1 MGRKFYLPLVVLI
14 LFGFSALAQTGEI
27 RGKVTE
33 KGGKEGIPFAS
44 VAAFSNGAQIQ
55 AAVTDFDGNFVIKPL
70 PPGKYDV
77 KATTVGYQPSMRTGV
92 LVTVDKASFVDFEL
106 GKGVELKTVEVV
118 EYTVPLI
125 DKGSP
130 ATQKTITYQEIQ
142 AAPTRDVNTVASTT
156 AGVYQQDEGKD
167 LNIRGARSDATVY
180 FVDGVKVRGNLSL
193 PQKGTEQITVI
204 TGGVP
209 AQYGDVAGGV
219 ISVTTRGPSNTFGG
233 GVEYLT
239 SQFLDPYGFNL
250 GSFNVTGPIYTKKD
264 TAGNKQGQAVAGF
277 FLAGEYQYEKD
288 PNPPAI
294 KMYKVKDEVLDFARQ
309 NPLVLSPVG
318 EGFIHRSY
326 FYTLDSFETQKYREN
341 VSSKNWRLTG
351 KLDFRPFKDFTVT
364 LGGNYARNDRHDFID
379 IYSLMNFDNNPQTI
393 ETNWRA
399 FAKITHRLGGEMSKE
414 KASSVIQN
422 AYYTLQAD
430 YSNSHSVSQNDVH
443 KDRVFD
449 YGYVGKFQTYST
461 PFYFP
466 VAEDSI
472 PLIGYFD
479 TLTTFTPGP
488 QNPNTAAYTSQ
499 YYNLTAPLGTFGYT
513 DNIFNVQQNAL
524 INGDNRVNLNVNGLW
539 ATPGRTRSFYGVSDQ
554 TQARLIG
561 SFSADIKKHNIIV
574 GFEIE
579 QRTDRGF
586 SVNPNNLW
594 AIMRNLGN
602 FNLKGPDVSSAVQ
615 LGGDTVTFTRAQY
628 VQSQNT
634 DGEFV
639 RGFFENV
646 RDKLGKQYYDT
657 IQTDALDPSFYSLS
671 MFSPDE
677 LLNSGNSL
685 VNYFGY
691 DYTGKVDKSSNWD
704 LNDFFVKKDAN
715 NNFIRRVDAFRP
727 VYYAGYIQD
736 KFTFNDI
743 IFNIGV
749 RVDRFDANQR
759 VLKDQ
764 YLLYDTYKAGDSEI
778 RNRGWNVPSSIG
790 SDYYVYVNN
799 SESPTQIVGYRN
811 GNTWYNAS
819 GAPITDLTSLIQG
832 SGNSGGIQ
840 PFLKN
845 YNDFRFNRVNPNAF
859 KDYEPQV
866 NVMPRIAFSFPISDE
881 AYFAA
886 HYDILTQRPQ
896 DPDLIRFN
904 PISYLS
910 WAQNQSGTFSNP
922 DLKPERTT
930 NYEINFQ
937 QKLSRSSAFGISA
950 FYSERRNNIQIINL
964 DYAFPIRY
972 STYGNIDF
980 GTVKGLTF
988 NYDLRRTANV
998 RMNIS
1003 YTLQF
1008 AEGTGS
1014 DPNANSGILS
1024 TQGQTNLREIKPLNF
1039 DQRHTFVTSFD
1050 YHYGSGRDYNG
1061 PVWGNKQIFANAG
1074 LNLVFRAGSG
1084 TPYTRKNNITPEA
1097 DFTTT
1102 ANSRSQISGQLNG
1115 SRYPWQFRIDARVD
1129 KDFNINAG
1137 TKANGDKRSFSAN
1150 IYLQVLNVLNTQNI
1164 ISVYRA
1170 TGSPDD
1176 DGYLNTP
1183 AAQVAIAQKVSPQAY
1198 IDQYRIALN
1207 NPGNYSLPR
1216 RIRLGIMLNF

>member
-1 MGRKFYLPLVVLI
+1 MGRKFYLPLFVLI
-14 LFGFSALAQTGEI
+14 LVGLSAAAQTGEI

-33 KGGKEGIPFAS
+33 KGGKEGVPFAS
-44 VAAFSNGAQIQ
+44 VAALVNGAQVQ
-55 AAVTDFDGNFVIKPL
+55 AAVTDFDGNYVIKPL

-77 KATTVGYQPSMRTGV
+77 KATSVGFQPAMRTGV
-92 LVTVDKASFVDFEL
+92 LVTVDKSSFVDFEL
-106 GKGVELKTVEVV
+106 GKGAVDLNEVEVV
-118 EYTVPLI
+118 EYAVPLI

-142 AAPTRDVNTVASTT
+142 AAPVRDVNTVASTT
-156 AGVYQQDEGKD
+156 AGVYQKDDGGD

-219 ISVTTRGPSNTFGG
+219 INVTTRGPSNTFTG

-239 SQFLDPYGFNL
+239 SELLDPFGFNL
-250 GSFNVTGPIYTKKD
+250 ASFNLSGPIWSRKD
-264 TAGNKQGQAVAGF
+264 SASRASGQAVAGF

-294 KMYKVKDEVLDFARQ
+294 PIYKVKDDILNFARQ
-309 NPLVLSPVG
+309 NPLVLSPIG
-318 EGFIHRSY
+318 QGFIHRSA
-326 FYTLDSFETQKYREN
+326 FYTLDSFEVQKFREN
-341 VSSKNWRLTG
+341 VAANTWRLTG
-351 KLDFRPFKDFTVT
+351 KIDIRPFKDVVLT
-364 LGGNYARNDRHDFID
+364 LGGNYFRNDRRDFTD
-379 IYSLMNFDNNPQTI
+379 IYSLMNYDNNPQTI

-399 FAKITHRLGGEMSKE
+399 FAKITHRLGGEANKE
-414 KASSVIQN
+414 RASSVIQN

-430 YSNSHSVSQNDVH
+430 YSSNHRVSQNNVH
-443 KDRVFD
+443 KDNVFR
-449 YGYVGKFQTYST
+449 YGYVGKFETFSV

-466 VAEDSI
+466 VTEDSI
-472 PLIGYFD
+472 PLIGFID
-479 TLTTFTPGP
+479 TLYQFTPSTL
-488 QNPNTAAYTSQ
+488 NPTTTAYTTQ
-499 YYNLTAPLGTFGYT
+499 YYQLTQPFGTAGFQ
-513 DNIFNVQQNAL
+513 DNFFNVLLNGGL
-524 INGDNRVNLNVNGLW
+524 VNGDNRVGLNMNGLW
-539 ATPGRTRSFYGVSDQ
+539 ATPGRVASGYSVSDQ

-561 SFSADIKKHNIIV
+561 SFSADIKNHNIMV
-574 GFEIE
+574 GFEAE
-579 QRTDRGF
+579 QRVDRGYF
-586 SVNPNNLW
+586 VSTNGLW
-594 AIMRNLGN
+594 SLMRNLSN
-602 FNLKGPDVSSAVQ
+602 FNLRGVDPTSAVQ
-615 LGGDTVTFTRAQY
+615 LGGDTVTFTRANY
-628 VQSQNT
+628 VQSQNA
-634 DGEFV
+634 DGQLV

-646 RDKLGKQYYDT
+646 RDKLGVAYYDT
-657 IQTDALDPSFYSLS
+657 IQTDALDPDFYSLS
-671 MFSPDE
+671 LFTPDE
-677 LLNSGNSL
+677 LLNNGNSF

-691 DYTGKVDKSSNWD
+691 DHTGRVDNNSNWD
-704 LNDFFVKKDAN
+704 LNDFYVDKDAN
-715 NNFIRRVDAFRP
+715 NNFLRRVDAFRP

-736 KFTFNDI
+736 RFTFNDI
-743 IFNIGV
+743 IFNVGV
-749 RVDRFDANQR
+749 RVDRFDANQK

-764 YLLYDTYKAGDSEI
+764 FLLYETYQAGDQAV
-778 RNRGWNVPSSIG
+778 RNLTNVPDNIG
-790 SDYYVYVNN
+790 NDYYVYVNN
-799 SESPTQIVGYRN
+799 AESPTSVVGYRN
-811 GNTWYNAS
+811 GQTWYNAS
-819 GAPITDLTSLIQG
+819 GSPITDLSSLIQSSG
-832 SGNSGGIQ
+832 SIQ
-840 PFLKN
+840 PYLKN

-859 KDYEPQV
+859 RDYEPQV

-896 DPDLIRFN
+896 DPGLIRFN
-904 PISYLS
+904 PITYLA
-910 WAQNQSGTFSNP
+910 WAQNQSGVFSNP

-930 NYEINFQ
+930 NYEVNFQ

-988 NYDLRRTANV
+988 NYDLRRTSNV

-1008 AEGTGS
+1008 ADGTGS

-1039 DQRHTFVTSFD
+1039 DQRHTFVASVD

-1074 LNLVFRAGSG
+1074 ANFVFRAGSG

-1102 ANSRSQISGQLNG
+1102 ANSRSQIAGQLNG
-1115 SRYPWQFRIDARVD
+1115 SRYPWQFRIDARID
-1129 KDFNINAG
+1129 KDFSINTG
-1137 TKANGDKRSFSAN
+1137 TKPNGDKRTVAAN
-1150 IYLQVLNVLNTQNI
+1150 LYVQILNVLNTQNVV
-1164 ISVYRA
+1164 SVYRA
-1170 TGSPDD
+1170 TGSPSD

-1198 IDQYRIALN
+1198 IDQYTVALN
-1207 NPGNYSLPR
+1207 NPSNFSLPR
-1216 RIRLGIMLNF
+1216 RIRLGIQLNF